1 MNNNF
6 KNQEKYSDGK
16 YRILDITNGDVNLR
30 RVICETEGICLIP
43 FDTSDGKIK
52 NIYLARYL
60 DYLDGDH
67 GHTCISHE
75 STGEYSSNFDEI
87 SAICKNDLNIDCDVN
102 DVYYLG
108 KIQHKLPFTKSY
120 KCYGLNLDQYSKDVS
135 GFNLDLPKSDL
146 EKRLYTLDK
155 IRITRV
161 LNGEIEDSL
170 SMSAALL
177 LISYINS

>member
-108 KIQHKLPFTKSY
+108 KIQHKL
-120 KCYGLNLDQYSKDVS
+120 
-135 GFNLDLPKSDL
+135 DLPKSDL